1 MCLCLCGVLLATF
14 VRMLVCA
21 YVMKTRL
28 TEYLFLYHDDR
39 TPQGSD
45 SDTCQSCC
53 WYLSLSHCYASG
65 MYLHM
70 RSDSTALITFQVG
83 WWGTFPL
90 HTIHPFPYIQPTP
103 FPIPLHSCAN
113 RKYECPYSM
122 KSRFFFRVFPPFI
135 PSKWTSI
142 LPQYPFQRSRHFLW
156 HIQALRNLS
165 DRHLSFFIITD
176 WVWADV
182 WGCAPVIFTAG
193 PYVWTYKSRKY
204 LVTHQVTLTKNI
216 SLENLHFKPAV
227 GTGARRWN
235 VIIIML
241 TEKTLCFQ
249 KWIVE

>member
-1 MCLCLCGVLLATF
+1 
-14 VRMLVCA
+14 
-21 YVMKTRL
+21 
-28 TEYLFLYHDDR
+28 
-39 TPQGSD
+39 
-45 SDTCQSCC
+45 
-53 WYLSLSHCYASG
+53 
-65 MYLHM
+65 MYLRM
-70 RSDSTALITFQVG
+70 RSDRTALITFQVG

-90 HTIHPFPYIQPTP
+90 HTIHPFPYRHLTP
-103 FPIPLHSCAN
+103 SPIPRFIHAPIENMNALN
-113 RKYECPYSM
+113 SM
-122 KSRFFFRVFPPFI
+122 QSSPFFRVVLSFI

-156 HIQALRNLS
+156 HIQALRNIS
-165 DRHLSFFIITD
+165 DRRLSFFIITD
-176 WVWADV
+176 WVWADD

-204 LVTHQVTLTKNI
+204 LVTHQVTHKKKI
-216 SLENLHFKPAV
+216 SLENLHFKPAL